1 MTEDYFKIL
10 LQRQEKYI
18 DKLVDISHIFEMITN
33 TGGDLL
39 RQFMLE
45 SHRHDEIID
54 ILTNLIEYS
63 NEIFE
68 VIRKRYN
75 SAVPRKIFV

>member
-1 MTEDYFKIL
+1 
-10 LQRQEKYI
+10 
-18 DKLVDISHIFEMITN
+18 MITN

-39 RQFMLE
+39 RQYMIE
-45 SHRHDEIID
+45 PQRYHEIVD

-63 NEIFE
+63 NETFE